1 MTFMKGDTR
10 MVKRTP
16 IGVWFAAGALVLT
29 ALAGCTGDDGA
40 EGDGGPEGK
49 NADKAVEAAEAA
61 FVGSFVGEVEG
72 TKAFVA
78 VVAAPAQEG
87 QDSGAVQVY
96 VSDGRGLSEFFS
108 GPISDGGFAAES
120 DDGDAEAE
128 GTLSGDSV
136 TGTVALP
143 DGTTGSYEASPPSGG
158 AGLYELTLSSGGKL
172 SGASAAG
179 LALKGEIALGKRG
192 TGMLRLVDGRRLEF
206 VLTRKRAGD
215 LAHLRAGQVRLII
228 LADGE
233 LRGVAKGR
241 PSKGGRSGF
250 FIRTA

>member
-1 MTFMKGDTR
+1 MAFMKGDTP

-16 IGVWFAAGALVLT
+16 IGVWFTAGALVLT
-29 ALAGCTGDDGA
+29 ALAGCTGDDGP
-40 EGDGGPEGK
+40 EGDDRPEGK
-49 NADKAVEAAEAA
+49 KADKAAEAA
-61 FVGSFVGEVEG
+61 FVGSYVGEVVG

-96 VSDGRGLSEFFS
+96 VSDGGGLSEFFS
-108 GPISDGGFAAES
+108 GPISDGGFAAKS

-158 AGLYELTLSSGGKL
+158 AGLYELTVSAGGEL

-179 LALKGEIALGKRG
+179 LALKGDITLGPRG
-192 TGMLRLVDGRRLEF
+192 TGVIKMVDGTRLKLA
-206 VLTRKRAGD
+206 LTRKRAVD
-215 LAHLRAGQVRLII
+215 LAHLRAGQVRLIV
-228 LADGE
+228 LPDGTV
-233 LRGVAKGR
+233 RGVAKGR
-241 PSKGGRSGF
+241 PPSDGRFEF
-250 FIRTA
+250 FIRSA

>member
-1 MTFMKGDTR
+1 

-29 ALAGCTGDDGA
+29 ALAGCTGDDGP

-61 FVGSFVGEVEG
+61 FVGSYVGVVEG

-78 VVAAPAQEG
+78 VVAGPAQEG

-96 VSDGRGLSEFFS
+96 LSDGRVLSEFFS

-143 DGTTGSYEASPPSGG
+143 DGTTASYEASPPSGG
-158 AGLYELTLSSGGKL
+158 AGL
-172 SGASAAG
+172 
-179 LALKGEIALGKRG
+179 
-192 TGMLRLVDGRRLEF
+192 
-206 VLTRKRAGD
+206 
-215 LAHLRAGQVRLII
+215 
-228 LADGE
+228 
-233 LRGVAKGR
+233 
-241 PSKGGRSGF
+241 
-250 FIRTA
+250 